1 MTSDVQPDL
10 TGRAPR
16 FDPLKH
22 GLFRRFKDDAGNIDH
37 GQWSRAIAEG
47 VPVGSCRRCGHDLT
61 PRRPDQ
67 ISPTRID
74 YEATCRNEEC
84 EWVMHAPGGRYL
96 RYSSRLGERTS
107 RS

>member
-1 MTSDVQPDL
+1 MPRTFQPDL

-16 FDPLKH
+16 FDPMKH
-22 GLFRRFKDDAGNIDH
+22 GLFRRFKDGNGNIDH

-47 VPVGSCRRCGHDLT
+47 IPVGSCRRCGHDLM
-61 PRRPDQ
+61 PRRPDLV
-67 ISPTRID
+67 SPTRID

-84 EWVMHAPGGRYL
+84 QWVCHAPGGRYL
-96 RYSSRLGERTS
+96 RYSSRHDEGIT